1 MNAQNLNAQAFIDSL
16 YQAVDARSSERLA
29 EFLHPE
35 VNFRFAN
42 ADAIR
47 GKSAALEANRGF
59 FSSIEK
65 MSHTIEAVYQQ
76 DSRVICNG
84 QVDYLRLDG
93 SAFSAQFATI
103 LRVEDGLITDYL
115 IYADVSAL

>member
-1 MNAQNLNAQAFIDSL
+1 MNAQNLNAQAFIESL
-16 YQAVDARSSERLA
+16 YQAVDARSPERLA

-47 GKSAALEANRGF
+47 GKSAVLEANSGF

-65 MSHTIEAVYQQ
+65 MSHTIDSVCQQ
-76 DSRVICNG
+76 DDQVICNG
-84 QVDYLRLDG
+84 QVDYIRLDG
-93 SAFSAQFATI
+93 SAFSAQFATV
-103 LRVEDGLITDYL
+103 LRVNSKLITDYL
-115 IYADVSAL
+115 IYADVSGL

>member
-1 MNAQNLNAQAFIDSL
+1 MNAQSLNAQAFIESL
-16 YQAVDARSSERLA
+16 YQAVDARNPERLA

-42 ADAIR
+42 ADAIQ
-47 GKSAALEANRGF
+47 GKSEVLEANRGF

-65 MSHTIEAVYQQ
+65 MNHTIDGVYQQ
-76 DSRVICNG
+76 DDRVICNG
-84 QVDYLRLDG
+84 QVNYLRLDG
-93 SAFSAQFATI
+93 SSHSAQFATI
-103 LRVEDGLITDYL
+103 LRVNDKLITDYL